1 MQGRLPRKITRRKFL
16 NTASKW
22 VIGTTGILA
31 GNTTLFYYGAV
42 QQEKENKQSATEI
55 PGHIVKLGEF
65 DRLNAIMSVEKV
77 DYEATIKDGWVEKSS
92 KGFVY
97 ITKGPEGNLLII
109 SSVCTHLGCDVL
121 PATIEQRS
129 TKKDLFF
136 LCPCHG
142 AEFDK
147 QGNAVRV
154 VLKGL
159 DTYKPIIAR
168 GSIYIDI
175 MSPIKGI

>member
-1 MQGRLPRKITRRKFL
+1 MQGRLPSKITRRKFL

-31 GNTTLFYYGAV
+31 GNTALFVYGAD
-42 QQEKENKQSATEI
+42 QQDKANKQTITEI

-65 DRLNAIMSVEKV
+65 DRLNAIMNVEKV
-77 DYEATIKDGWVEKSS
+77 IYEATFQDGWVKKTS

-97 ITKGPEGNLLII
+97 VTKGSKGDLLII

-129 TKKDLFF
+129 AKKDLFF

-147 QGNAVRV
+147 QGSAVGV

-159 DTYKPIIAR
+159 DTYQPIIAD
-168 GSIYIDI
+168 GSVYIDM

>member
-31 GNTTLFYYGAV
+31 GNTALFIYGAV
-42 QQEKENKQSATEI
+42 QQDKASKQSIAEI

-65 DRLNAIMSVEKV
+65 DRLNAITNVEKV
-77 DYEATIKDGWVEKSS
+77 IYEATIQDGWVEQTS

-97 ITKGPEGNLLII
+97 ITKGLEGELRII
-109 SSVCTHLGCDVL
+109 SSVCTHLGCNVL
-121 PATIEQRS
+121 PATIEQQN

-142 AEFDK
+142 AEFDN
-147 QGNAVRV
+147 QGNAVRLE
-154 VLKGL
+154 LKGL
-159 DTYKPIIAR
+159 DTYQPIIAG
-168 GSIYIDI
+168 GSVYMDM